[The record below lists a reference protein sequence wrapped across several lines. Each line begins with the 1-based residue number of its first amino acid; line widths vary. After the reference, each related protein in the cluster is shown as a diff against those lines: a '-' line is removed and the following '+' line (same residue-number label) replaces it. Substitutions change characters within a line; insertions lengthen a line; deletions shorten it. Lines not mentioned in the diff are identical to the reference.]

1 MFELAKL
8 EKQAELQQNSNGNAD
23 LNSSRSST
31 SSREPN
37 RIPTPKM
44 PHFDEKEDL
53 DAYLLRFERF
63 ATAQEWP
70 EEQWALN
77 LSLCLKGES
86 LRVYS
91 RLPPDDSQDYQKL
104 KKALLKRFQFTEE
117 GFRQKFRRERPK
129 KGETSIQY
137 MARLENY
144 MARWLEMG
152 GINKTFEEFSDLML
166 REQFLNVC
174 SKELALF
181 LREHDCKTSKAL
193 SELADKYL
201 EAHHRDLEKC
211 VKSFQQ
217 IREMGKNLT
226 VTQQSGIQNQNCGR
240 G

>member
-129 KGETSIQY
+129 KE
-137 MARLENY
+137 
-144 MARWLEMG
+144 
-152 GINKTFEEFSDLML
+152 KH
-166 REQFLNVC
+166 QFNTWQGW
-174 SKELALF
+174 KIIWPDGWKWAELTK
-181 LREHDCKTSKAL
+181 RS
-193 SELADKYL
+193 
-201 EAHHRDLEKC
+201 RN
-211 VKSFQQ
+211 FQ
-217 IREMGKNLT
+217 I
-226 VTQQSGIQNQNCGR
+226 SCCGSSS
-240 G
+240 